1 MSQPAGQSLGLWKIL
16 RGSLHL
22 FTGHVLRLLVQ
33 SAYFVVITRGL
44 GAEEYGRYTGVQ
56 ALLLGLVAF
65 SSLGYQV
72 LALRAVARDSGQRA
86 ALWSG
91 GLWVLLVL
99 GGSLTLAATMLGPL
113 VLSIPFPRTPLLLFA
128 VSELLLYGTLM
139 LVSGIM
145 QGMERLDRM
154 ATIEVLLAVTR
165 LAAVG
170 GAWLAGGLTLGRFAT
185 AHAAGSL
192 VCLVLV
198 LLLFGRG
205 WAWPLSPVSWADIRA
220 NLRDG
225 FYISLSA
232 SGRSFLVG
240 IDKMALPALA
250 GLAVAGQYAAGFRV
264 FAFAMLPIQAF
275 MAALYPRFFQQGQDS
290 LHGSISIWRRT
301 APVALLYAVPVSVV
315 LFLAAPLLGPVL
327 GSEYPEAPTVL
338 RYLVWLLI
346 LQALYLP
353 LGDALAGA
361 DRFGYR
367 SVSILIAVIVTW
379 VLCVFLIPRFGW
391 RGAVLAVYSSQFLLL
406 LLYLWGARDGL
417 RGRRGKRSDG

>member
-1 MSQPAGQSLGLWKIL
+1 MSQPAGQPLGLWKIL

-44 GAEEYGRYTGVQ
+44 GAEEYGRYTGIQ

-72 LALRAVARDSGQRA
+72 LALRAVARDPEQRA

-91 GLWVLLVL
+91 GLRVIVVV
-99 GGSLTLAATMLGPL
+99 GGSLTLLTTLFAPA
-113 VLSIPFPRTPLLLFA
+113 VLSVPFPRLPLFLFA

-154 ATIEVLLAVTR
+154 ATIEVSLAVTR
-165 LAAVG
+165 LLAVG
-170 GAWLAGGLTLGRFAT
+170 GVWLAGGLTLERFAT
-185 AHAAGSL
+185 AHAAGSMA
-192 VCLVLV
+192 CLVVV
-198 LLLFGRG
+198 LALLGRG
-205 WAWPLSPVSWADIRA
+205 WAWPLPSVSWPDIRG

-240 IDKMALPALA
+240 IDKMVLPALA
-250 GLAVAGQYAAGFRV
+250 GLAIAGQYAAGFRV

-275 MAALYPRFFQQGQDS
+275 MAALYPRFFQQGEDS

-301 APVALLYAVPVSVV
+301 APVSLLYAVPVSVV

-327 GSEYPEAPTVL
+327 GAEYPEAPTVL
-338 RYLVWLLI
+338 RHLVWLLV

-367 SVSILIAVIVTW
+367 SVSILISVAVTW
-379 VLCVFLIPRFGW
+379 GLTLLLIPRFGW
-391 RGAVLAVYSSQFLLL
+391 RGAVMAVYASQGLLL

-417 RGRRGKRSDG
+417 RGRAGTRSDG